1 MLSRLAG
8 VVTFSL
14 AACYLGEI
22 NLKQNETSKTL
33 GIFDSNIHMNGAG
46 TTYQSFLD
54 LADEAEQKGGKIG
67 DRTVRLVKAGDG
79 LATTTSHG
87 TTGARADQIGGALS
101 GAVKAGDGAKLANEF
116 FRFVATINSSITAQ
130 DEKDAI
136 NGSEDYTA
144 FVTTSTD
151 LLFALNPKIAEGVR
165 NLDAD
170 AREKLFD
177 AAGNAATA
185 KSAEIQ
191 KLSEAGGNNNQEL
204 RMEAKHWSSASSC
217 IMQLRQGA

>member
-1 MLSRLAG
+1 MGL
-8 VVTFSL
+8 
-14 AACYLGEI
+14 
-22 NLKQNETSKTL
+22 
-33 GIFDSNIHMNGAG
+33 FDNNIHMNGAG

-67 DRTVRLVKAGDG
+67 ERTVRLVKAGDG
-79 LATTTSHG
+79 LATTTFHG
-87 TTGARADQIGGALS
+87 TTGA
-101 GAVKAGDGAKLANEF
+101 
-116 FRFVATINSSITAQ
+116 
-130 DEKDAI
+130 
-136 NGSEDYTA
+136 
-144 FVTTSTD
+144 
-151 LLFALNPKIAEGVR
+151 R

-191 KLSEAGGNNNQEL
+191 KLSEAGGNDNQAL

>member
-1 MLSRLAG
+1 MGL
-8 VVTFSL
+8 
-14 AACYLGEI
+14 
-22 NLKQNETSKTL
+22 
-33 GIFDSNIHMNGAG
+33 FDNNIHMNGAG

-67 DRTVRLVKAGDG
+67 ERTVRLVKAGDG

-87 TTGARADQIGGALS
+87 TTGARADQICG
-101 GAVKAGDGAKLANEF
+101 
-116 FRFVATINSSITAQ
+116 
-130 DEKDAI
+130 
-136 NGSEDYTA
+136 
-144 FVTTSTD
+144 
-151 LLFALNPKIAEGVR
+151 
-165 NLDAD
+165 

-191 KLSEAGGNNNQEL
+191 KLSEAGGNDNQAL